1 MVAWVVIY
9 RRPLRQP
16 RKSCGPPR
24 LFLFNIPTCKCA
36 VRIPDASAG
45 PSNIPTFGFPYL
57 LPSSASRNPFV
68 CHSYATFAS
77 RTHLLDKNSR
87 GVGVFF
93 PFWNSSRL
101 GSRAYPRPP
110 IPFSFSSLRT
120 LLHSLHFFC
129 AHKKDNP
136 LIFNRFHTLL
146 GIMYLTNH
154 VVCERIMVIGEAHE
168 PQ

>member
-1 MVAWVVIY
+1 MIPWVVID
-9 RRPLRQP
+9 RRHRRQP
-16 RKSCGPPR
+16 RKSRALPR
-24 LFLFNIPTCKCA
+24 LLLFNVPTCK
-36 VRIPDASAG
+36 

-93 PFWNSSRL
+93 PFWSSSRL

-120 LLHSLHFFC
+120 LLHSLHLFC

-146 GIMYLTNH
+146 QKTQPPGVGTTVGL
-154 VVCERIMVIGEAHE
+154 AHSRGLPE
-168 PQ
+168 HQ